1 VFATNGASIRLWEG
15 EGFER
20 VGIVK
25 GAGRLKGYEG
35 LVDAYI
41 YGYRFGEGGEI
52 DERGIRVRDISKVIK
67 KLPS

>member
-1 VFATNGASIRLWEG
+1 LWEG

-41 YGYRFGEGGEI
+41 YGYRFGEGCEI
-52 DERGIRVRDISKVIK
+52 DGRGRVRDISKVIK